1 MVLVIETTNRNRKG
15 EGAIMSTNRNRKGEG
30 AIMSTREIEKS
41 IEEVLSKLK
50 RRPESIEF
58 HLARASKERGIAT
71 ATTAGELQQGAD
83 LIESF
88 MIAAQMCL
96 DTQLIELRQLT
107 CNFVSRIKILV
118 EQTEA
123 ENSALDVGELNQ
135 LAWDGLQEID
145 RVSRSLQKRR

>member
-1 MVLVIETTNRNRKG
+1 
-15 EGAIMSTNRNRKGEG
+15 MSMN
-30 AIMSTREIEKS
+30 TRELEKS
-41 IEEVLSKLK
+41 IGEISSKLK
-50 RRPESIEF
+50 RRQESIEF
-58 HLARASKERGIAT
+58 RLARASKERGIAT

-88 MIAAQMCL
+88 MIVAQMCL

-135 LAWDGLQEID
+135 LAWDGLQEVD